1 MPHRC
6 PGARKARE
14 KSVTAGARPAV
25 SRGRTRRTTRDDTLT
40 IHTCDESAGTA
51 HRGGTRNDDAR
62 GHGRHTE
69 RRSPSSGRAGA
80 GSVSPRKPEAGD
92 RVTST

>member
-1 MPHRC
+1 MPRRAK
-6 PGARKARE
+6 GAREERDRRGPACSVARSDPSDDE
-14 KSVTAGARPAV
+14 
-25 SRGRTRRTTRDDTLT
+25 GRHRLT